1 VVEEKNSDLKA
12 KMLAALEKKQKKSS
26 STSSEQ
32 SQGTQKLGSGQ
43 QSGGAPKM
51 HRRKSGSA

>member
-1 VVEEKNSDLKA
+1 MSDQSNEDLKA
-12 KMLAALEKKQKKSS
+12 KMLAALAKKSNNSKNLAKS
-26 STSSEQ
+26 SNES
-32 SQGTQKLGSGQ
+32 GKKLGSGQ